1 MSTPDNDGQ
10 AIWIAATT
18 AAKVSNPFTS
28 KPYEFFVVSADHLA
42 GGETVNILMRA
53 GTTLVQVLMPDMTT
67 PATLTATLLGL
78 ALLGGPTYVF
88 SKSITASACSVYVDR
103 WTP

>member
-1 MSTPDNDGQ
+1 MSTPYNDGQ
-10 AIWIAATT
+10 AIWVAPTT
-18 AAKVSNPFTS
+18 DAKVSSPFTA

-42 GGETVNILMRA
+42 GGETVNIQIRV
-53 GTTLVQVLMPDMTT
+53 GTTLVQVLMPDMVT

-88 SKSITASACSVYVDR
+88 SKSATASACGVYIDR
-103 WTP
+103 WIP